1 MRARRRQPRALVLPY
16 LLSSVS
22 SRYNEKRRGFPRRS
36 LRCARKILAEFPRE
50 PVGSRFPNQRPFE
63 LLVLPER
70 FTPALR
76 RVYAAGRCSRSL
88 SRFAPDFLGESGPFC
103 PICLGPACWLR
114 PLSAFAVFH
123 FQQEHAMGRFPTR
136 IELKCFTLR
145 CCERRRSDAD
155 SAIIATV
162 HDRRFTIDDSRF
174 TTQSPL
180 DRIQPLE
187 YLVKLRTLRL
197 HHWHRR

>member
-103 PICLGPACWLR
+103 PICLGLSCWLR
-114 PLSAFAVFH
+114 PLSAFAVFN
-123 FQQEHAMGRFPTR
+123 FQTDHAMGLIPTR
-136 IELKCFTLR
+136 VIAKAASLRIVMDEQKTFTA
-145 CCERRRSDAD
+145 EYAK
-155 SAIIATV
+155 
-162 HDRRFTIDDSRF
+162 DSRGIAESDLKIF
-174 TTQSPL
+174 SRPP
-180 DRIQPLE
+180 RA
-187 YLVKLRTLRL
+187 LRG
-197 HHWHRR
+197 HRAKVF